1 VSKSWNVLALD
12 GSNWQKVD
20 FFEFQVDVDSGV
32 VENLARRCGGFL
44 KVLSLSGCQV
54 SQEVRRLPQGP
65 QPQWLSG
72 EPGGVAASSRS
83 SAAVAVR

>member
-1 VSKSWNVLALD
+1 MSKAWNVLALD

-54 SQEVRRLPQGP
+54 DGHTADYPTKSKENVCFF
-65 QPQWLSG
+65 
-72 EPGGVAASSRS
+72 
-83 SAAVAVR
+83 

>member
-54 SQEVRRLPQGP
+54 SQLP
-65 QPQWLSG
+65 
-72 EPGGVAASSRS
+72 
-83 SAAVAVR
+83 